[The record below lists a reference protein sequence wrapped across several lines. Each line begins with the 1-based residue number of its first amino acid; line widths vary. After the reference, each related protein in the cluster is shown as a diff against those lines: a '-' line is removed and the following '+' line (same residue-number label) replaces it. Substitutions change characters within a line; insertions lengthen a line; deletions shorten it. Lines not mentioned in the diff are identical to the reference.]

1 MREYGY
7 NSESSTNSKI
17 LKTVDGAAIAKQKIF
32 RKNLRIQAIIHSK
45 ILIEIIISIY
55 QKY

>member
-7 NSESSTNSKI
+7 NSESSTDSKI

-45 ILIEIIISIY
+45 ILIEIIITIY
-55 QKY
+55 

>member
-7 NSESSTNSKI
+7 NFGSPTNSKI

-45 ILIEIIISIY
+45 ILIEIIILIY
-55 QKY
+55 